1 MTNIMKRSRTESIRV
16 FYKEMRAMHI
26 FRIKNSGWY
35 KRIYYDL
42 YSADRCGFPF
52 CDRRYAGSASVF
64 VVCFVYTC
72 LCQNCSAFCE
82 PVRHKGLK
90 SRYGCDFGNSGD
102 SSARIFI
109 FCIKFKKYFKIL
121 LTKQKDCA
129 KINTINPMIRNS
141 SIGYGSKS
149 EPSVVE
155 GTVLTAFV
163 NGSLRGSGKR
173 TWS

>member
-1 MTNIMKRSRTESIRV
+1 MKRSRTESIRV
-16 FYKEMRAMHI
+16 FYNGMRAMHI

-42 YSADRCGFPF
+42 YSADRF
-52 CDRRYAGSASVF
+52 AKSAAILAKTNVNKTHNKNGSASGIPPIAKWE
-64 VVCFVYTC
+64 T
-72 LCQNCSAFCE
+72 A
-82 PVRHKGLK
+82 PVRRKGLK
-90 SRYGCDFGNSGD
+90 SRYGCDFGNSGN

-155 GTVLTAFV
+155 GTALTAFV